1 MVNSEKQGGSVVRSR
16 LKELVAR
23 MEQEKGETITGEM
36 IAEATGVNV
45 GTVSRWMQPK
55 QLQRIDGDVAARLC
69 DFLGC
74 ELGDLLYVD
83 RSKKR

>member
-1 MVNSEKQGGSVVRSR
+1 MVDSKKQGGYVVRSR

-23 MEQEKGETITGEM
+23 REREKGASITGEM
-36 IAEATGVNV
+36 IAKETGLNV

-55 QLQRIDGDVAARLC
+55 PMQRIDGDVAARLC
-69 DFLGC
+69 EYLNC

-83 RSKKR
+83 RSVN